1 MPRPYGSTRSR
12 LGPLAWLALY
22 SAGCLAAEA
31 AVQAVT
37 GRTIETL
44 PALTWWLAIGYSF
57 AGWIMANLKNAVVA
71 MNGPDDK
78 FVAGASVISTFIA
91 AHLVGINGKPIPP
104 LIAYFTGA
112 VGAAGGMAFINIG
125 IDAFKAAALR
135 WAGGGNMEDRS
146 S

>member
-1 MPRPYGSTRSR
+1 
-12 LGPLAWLALY
+12 
-22 SAGCLAAEA
+22 
-31 AVQAVT
+31 
-37 GRTIETL
+37 L

-91 AHLVGINGKPIPP
+91 AHLVGISACLYLLTEAQFNGKPIPP